1 MRTRLLNCI
10 GWGIGALLISV
21 ISVTAQSGKEPLGV
35 AAIRPT
41 PSLQKA
47 MTQAGKA
54 ASLQRVIESFDGQ
67 LIDRINATRK
77 FEVVGRSDL
86 KEVFKEQE
94 LAGSGNVDVLD
105 KKAAQAGKL
114 AGAKYLLVTTLDD
127 FEDSTERMEFPTLKQ
142 VGIKRKIRISTVAKI
157 YDSSTGKLLES
168 ANIQR
173 MIKDDRAD
181 STSLQKNAELT
192 DELLV
197 SVVRVVA
204 EESAKRVA
212 DVVFP
217 VKVLVRRDAQ
227 ITVNRGEGGGLEVG
241 QVWNVYAVGD
251 MLIDPDTKE
260 PLGREEVLVGKAR
273 IIEVNPKM
281 SKGEIIEDR
290 GIAPGSVLRLP
301 QGIPAGLPPS
311 MPPSG
316 SVTK

>member
-1 MRTRLLNCI
+1 
-10 GWGIGALLISV
+10 
-21 ISVTAQSGKEPLGV
+21 
-35 AAIRPT
+35 
-41 PSLQKA
+41 
-47 MTQAGKA
+47 
-54 ASLQRVIESFDGQ
+54 
-67 LIDRINATRK
+67 
-77 FEVVGRSDL
+77 
-86 KEVFKEQE
+86 
-94 LAGSGNVDVLD
+94 
-105 KKAAQAGKL
+105 
-114 AGAKYLLVTTLDD
+114 
-127 FEDSTERMEFPTLKQ
+127 